1 MAQKAP
7 SVSSAPEAGP
17 ATKEASAASN
27 GGGRPRV
34 ELIAVERAFD
44 ERLVLSNISLT
55 VNEGEIFGVVGPS
68 GSGKTT
74 MVRMI
79 VGLLT
84 PSSGEVYVQG
94 MAPADFGSREKRD
107 LGYMPQGFS
116 LYPTLTTME
125 NARFM
130 ASLYGIGW
138 LARRK
143 RIREVLE
150 FLELWDARGRLAA
163 NLSGGMQRR
172 LSLAGA
178 ILHNPSLIV
187 VDEPTAGLDP
197 VLRLRI
203 WDYLRD
209 LREQGITIILTTQ
222 YIEEAERCDA
232 VAILSEGKVAAVGS
246 PMELRRQANMPDSVD
261 LEIKGGDSAAAIES
275 LRQLPGVRELRWDGV
290 ARLTVYVDDMASAL
304 PEIERILD
312 EHNCESSVVNSR
324 QATFEEVFM
333 HHTGA
338 LDR

>member
-1 MAQKAP
+1 MRDHLLTVAE
-7 SVSSAPEAGP
+7 VSTAPEQPLEEQIEAG
-17 ATKEASAASN
+17 A
-27 GGGRPRV
+27 PRV

-44 ERLVLSNISLT
+44 DRLILSNVTLS
-55 VNEGEIFGVVGPS
+55 VQEGEIFGVVGPS

-74 MVRMI
+74 IVRMI

-84 PSSGEVYVQG
+84 PSSGDVFVEGVR
-94 MAPADFGSREKRD
+94 PSEFGVKEKRQ
-107 LGYMPQGFS
+107 LGYMPQSFS
-116 LYPTLTTME
+116 LYPSLTTME

-150 FLELWDARGRLAA
+150 FLELWDARNRLAE

-178 ILHNPSLIV
+178 ILHRPRVLVI
-187 VDEPTAGLDP
+187 DEPTAGLDP
-197 VLRLRI
+197 ALRI
-203 WDYLRD
+203 AIWEHLRE
-209 LREQGITIILTTQ
+209 LREQGITIIMTTQ

-232 VAILSEGKVAAVGS
+232 VAILSEGKVVAVGS
-246 PMELRRQANMPDSVD
+246 PVDLRRQANMPDVID
-261 LEIKGGDSAAAIES
+261 FEIAGGDIVGAIE
-275 LRQLPGVRELRWDGV
+275 QVHTIPGVRDSRWDGTS
-290 ARLTVYVDDMASAL
+290 RLTLFVDDLTATL
-304 PEIERILD
+304 PELERVLQSR
-312 EHNCESSVVNSR
+312 NCDATVNSSR

-338 LDR
+338 ART

>member
-1 MAQKAP
+1 MATEEP
-7 SVSSAPEAGP
+7 VSS
-17 ATKEASAASN
+17 TNRS
-27 GGGRPRV
+27 PRV
-34 ELIAVERAFD
+34 ELFAVERAFD
-44 ERLVLSNISLT
+44 ERVVVSNVTFT
-55 VNEGEIFGVVGPS
+55 VNEGEIFGIVGPS

-74 MVRMI
+74 LVRMI

-84 PSSGEVYVQG
+84 PSSGDVRVHG
-94 MAPADFGSREKRD
+94 VAPADFGTREKRD

-138 LARRK
+138 LARGK

-150 FLELWDARGRLAA
+150 FLELWDARKRLAS

-178 ILHNPSLIV
+178 ILHRPSLIV

-209 LREQGITIILTTQ
+209 LKEQGITIILTTQ
-222 YIEEAERCDA
+222 YIEEAERCDS
-232 VAILSEGKVAAVGS
+232 VAILSEGKVAAIGS
-246 PMELRRQANMPDSVD
+246 PSDLRRQASMPDA
-261 LEIKGGDSAAAIES
+261 LEIDVQGGDPMAAIQALQQMES
-275 LRQLPGVRELRWDGV
+275 VRDLRWDGRS
-290 ARLTVYVDDMASAL
+290 RLSVYVDEMASGMPAVDGVL
-304 PEIERILD
+304 K
-312 EHNCESSVVNSR
+312 EHGCETTVVNTR

-333 HHTGA
+333 NLTGA
-338 LDR
+338 VQT